1 MYGICNVLHCIH
13 IIIIHSQL
21 ILVGKEN
28 YRGKIVD
35 DGFGA
40 QTYDVDADLDSDPLP
55 EPANAA
61 YYHK

>member
-1 MYGICNVLHCIH
+1 MFTLTIFFL
-13 IIIIHSQL
+13 
-21 ILVGKEN
+21 GKEN

-40 QTYDVDADLDSDPLP
+40 QTYDVDADLDSEPSP